1 MITLDVTD
9 IPLGHAHRGGPEDF
23 RGGQRP
29 VDALNAQ
36 ADDSSYEISVSLGQH
51 GKPSNLKNGRSRVE
65 AVS

>member
-36 ADDSSYEISVSLGQH
+36 ADDSSYEILILITMLYT
-51 GKPSNLKNGRSRVE
+51 KAKMINLLVMKF
-65 AVS
+65 